1 MRDDAAYWRDRALQA
16 EEHLAE
22 AQRRDFERWQ
32 ATGGAPSSFTMA
44 LRAHGEVRRVD
55 TRVGDVDASMIVRP
69 SSHLYV
75 SDESVGHAWATAAE
89 IVTRTIRDHAIP
101 GVTGFIAATLPAG
114 VLAIHCRSHDTT
126 IRVGDMQQMT
136 SADRRHAR
144 GLLKPPS
151 SRRPLSLLSW
161 VAAGVAAGI
170 GIAQKLSAAGPFAAL
185 NSSGAAAALSVAAV
199 VATAAVPVTGDEP
212 SLAAPSPATTSRHP
226 STDGSRSKASKPDTP
241 SPAPSRHRSRRP
253 RPTPAGSPFVQAEP
267 VDMPPPASTGPAAST
282 PATAKPALPET
293 PQPTTSVLTQ
303 PQSTASH
310 TEPSRH
316 PNKGPKGSKGHGHH
330 GNPAP
335 GRHELGEHVRQART
349 GHGP

>member
-32 ATGGAPSSFTMA
+32 ATGGAPSSFTLA
-44 LRAHGEVRRVD
+44 LRGHGTRISRVD

-69 SSHLYV
+69 SGHLYA
-75 SDESVGHAWATAAE
+75 SDQSVGQAWATAAE
-89 IVTRTIRDHAIP
+89 IVTCTIRDHAIP
-101 GVTGFIAATLPAG
+101 GVTGFISATLPAG
-114 VLAIHCRSHDTT
+114 VLAIHCRSLDTA

-151 SRRPLSLLSW
+151 SRRPVSLLSW
-161 VAAGVAAGI
+161 VAAGVTAAI
-170 GIAQKLSAAGPFAAL
+170 GIAQKLSAAGPLAL
-185 NSSGAAAALSVAAV
+185 NTSGVAALSIATV

-267 VDMPPPASTGPAAST
+267 VDMPPPASAGPASST

-316 PNKGPKGSKGHGHH
+316 ANKGPKGPKGHGHH

-335 GRHELGEHVRQART
+335 GRHELGEHVRQVRA